1 MDPLS
6 AIRAAASIAQL
17 AHLAKAIIVD
27 IWEYC
32 DAVHNAPKRSSE
44 LRQKIM
50 NTSTCL
56 ESLEHVSMDSLFT
69 NEVPL
74 DEFKQI
80 LKDMSVRVTAAKTK
94 GIGRWKWPFTQDEN
108 DRLLS
113 RLKRY
118 KTTFTFALSNK
129 IQ

>member
-6 AIRAAASIAQL
+6 AIGAAASIAQL
-17 AHLAKAIIVD
+17 AGLAKTIIID

-32 DAVHNAPKRSSE
+32 DAVHNAPKRSLE
-44 LRQKIM
+44 LRQEIM
-50 NTSTCL
+50 YISTCL
-56 ESLEHVSMDSLFT
+56 KSLEHVSMDLLFT
-69 NEVPL
+69 NEAPL

-80 LKDMSVRVTAAKTK
+80 LKDIWVRVTAAKTK
-94 GIGRWKWPFTQDEN
+94 GIGRWIWPFTQDEN

-113 RLKRY
+113 RLGSY
-118 KTTFTFALSNK
+118 KTTFTFALSIK

>member
-6 AIRAAASIAQL
+6 AIGAAASIAQL
-17 AHLAKAIIVD
+17 AGLAKAIIVD

-32 DAVHNAPKRSSE
+32 DAVHNAPKRSLE
-44 LRQKIM
+44 LRQEIM
-50 NTSTCL
+50 NISTCL
-56 ESLEHVSMDSLFT
+56 ESLEHISMGSLFT
-69 NEVPL
+69 NEAPL

-80 LKDMSVRVTAAKTK
+80 LKDIRVRVTAAKTK
-94 GIGRWKWPFTQDEN
+94 GIGRWKWPFTQNEN

-113 RLKRY
+113 RLERY
-118 KTTFTFALSNK
+118 KTTFTVALNIK